1 MISIVVPVY
10 NMEAYLPE
18 CLASIVAQRCQDFE
32 VLLVDDGSKDN
43 SLAVCQ
49 EWAAKDARFRVF
61 SQENA
66 GVSVARN
73 RALEEAKGE
82 YVCFVDAD
90 DAIAPDYLALLL
102 ELTRDGSFPLCWYT
116 RDKATLGAD
125 GGKLDRYEAKQ
136 FIRYVVTDVLNHANL
151 WMMLFKRDII
161 REHGIRFTPGCVRNE
176 DTEFY
181 IHYLLYE
188 QKVVVSDYKGY
199 YYRPNPT
206 SVMKKPMSVRA
217 LTSIEAAERI
227 NKMLFDA
234 GIIDDDKLILSDSV
248 LIYAYSISKHQSKE
262 VYAILHERYDVKAAM
277 KKMLLSFPRRKKKFV
292 AITYLLLGRK
302 AFFRAIGA
310 ARGTRTWKL
319 LTEN

>member
-61 SQENA
+61 SQQNA

-73 RALEEAKGE
+73 RALDEAKGE

-125 GGKLDRYEAKQ
+125 GGKQDRYEAKQ

-206 SVMKKPMSVRA
+206 SAMGKPATKEA
-217 LTSIEAAERI
+217 LTSIEAAGRI
-227 NKMLFDA
+227 DRLLLENGLVSEDGIMLS
-234 GIIDDDKLILSDSV
+234 GRV
-248 LIYAYSISKHQSKE
+248 LAYAYSLSRQKNWE
-262 VYAILHERYDVKAAM
+262 LYVYLHDRYDVKAAVKKRLSYPGIM
-277 KKMLLSFPRRKKKFV
+277 KKCV
-292 AITYLLLGRK
+292 AFLYLLLGKRR
-302 AFFRAIGA
+302 FFSVIGMTA
-310 ARGTRTWKL
+310 CPIKK
-319 LTEN
+319 